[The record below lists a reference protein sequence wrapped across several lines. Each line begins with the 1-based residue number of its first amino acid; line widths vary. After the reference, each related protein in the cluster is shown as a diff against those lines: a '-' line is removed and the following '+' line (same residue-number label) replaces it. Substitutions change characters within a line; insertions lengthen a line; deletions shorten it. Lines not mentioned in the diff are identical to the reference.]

1 MALARLTDG
10 LAEIG
15 ARLGLVTSAAT
26 LRVANPKS
34 VEQEAEECAQ
44 KLCNDVTLRRRS
56 ARLQA
61 RTATA
66 TETATERQ
74 APTSSS
80 TNKSKRVTKTRTN
93 TGRTAAIAAP
103 AKKVKTGG
111 KAASSTLIGPPRT
124 SSDWQ
129 GGGGAPPV
137 QPAGVAP
144 EASPSRYGGLTP
156 RNPADE
162 SVHRSGGADQ
172 SSTEPSTDRGFHDV
186 SSRGE
191 QSQSLQEGASSN
203 AEVRNK
209 VTRDMS
215 DLRKKVRDAY
225 NDVVA
230 KHDTLVRDILSD
242 QHTTSSSVDAADARQ
257 QMAMAVQTA
266 QEDFYTLQSQYST
279 TNFVKLVASAANM
292 RAEPLLTKNQ
302 QFDTF
307 LKTRIALADQ
317 EYQRKERALR
327 EASEQRRSVYGS
339 HLRAALRRML
349 PHETTTGN
357 GIIVGDTEFEPS
369 ERDEAYRQYDRGQ
382 KWKQETE
389 ARMHRRKC
397 IEEELLENYEDLKK
411 AKKDLDGA
419 REKIANYNKY
429 VKKVEAL
436 CARWVDHE
444 LAKTQADQRTFD
456 AIGQAVQNLRNAT
469 AALQRTQAQ
478 QNAQQAVDQA
488 QQAVDQAQAALQAAR
503 AAWRARRTQLI
514 DAMMDNWA
522 NEGESAIWQSFLCED
537 DRRDF
542 ADNLNMEIQGQ
553 NEMWL
558 HRLQNMGPM
567 VLSIP
572 DPPFEMQE
580 VYESVL
586 QMYRGYR
593 QAQAGAGQDPVVRLN
608 RQVTG
613 LETTVAELEGNRT
626 ALQDQRRTLCD
637 EQERVNHRRPRAG
650 NSAGDFL
657 PPAAR
662 HGTAVPPRSYMEVQ
676 EDMAAM
682 EEVICKAEID
692 YTKCADETEEFQL
705 LQAYYSRCSAIIES
719 FKHAASQLS
728 TEKANSEVSPSV
740 EAALQRAHVWMVSTY
755 GAHVPSMQR
764 LKTLIGDTGVHAPA
778 DQKER
783 LGLLAQVVA
792 SVLVE
797 MNLQHP
803 NGASGG
809 IYPVSVFKM
818 DDARM
823 LTRVQC
829 ANLFLGAVPTV
840 MRSSRSYG
848 NKYSVDRPVR
858 PGAAYVMGSIRW

>member
-1 MALARLTDG
+1 M
-10 LAEIG
+10 
-15 ARLGLVTSAAT
+15 
-26 LRVANPKS
+26 K
-34 VEQEAEECAQ
+34 
-44 KLCNDVTLRRRS
+44 KL
-56 ARLQA
+56 
-61 RTATA
+61 
-66 TETATERQ
+66 
-74 APTSSS
+74 
-80 TNKSKRVTKTRTN
+80 
-93 TGRTAAIAAP
+93 
-103 AKKVKTGG
+103 KTGG
-111 KAASSTLIGPPRT
+111 KTASSTLIGPRVEPGER
-124 SSDWQ
+124 
-129 GGGGAPPV
+129 
-137 QPAGVAP
+137 
-144 EASPSRYGGLTP
+144 EASASNLVVTP
-156 RNPADE
+156 RDERLRPGQTRDTSERAADATGGPEQSLSTGGSFSEHDVAVYDE
-162 SVHRSGGADQ
+162 SSLREG
-172 SSTEPSTDRGFHDV
+172 V
-186 SSRGE
+186 SSNN
-191 QSQSLQEGASSN
+191 QERVRVTSEMKELRQRVKDTYNQVVDTHTPLVKDVIASTH
-203 AEVRNK
+203 K
-209 VTRDMS
+209 D
-215 DLRKKVRDAY
+215 
-225 NDVVA
+225 
-230 KHDTLVRDILSD
+230 
-242 QHTTSSSVDAADARQ
+242 SSSVDVASARQ

-266 QEDFYTLQSQYST
+266 QEGFYTLQSQYST

-327 EASEQRRSVYGS
+327 EAAEQRRSVYGS

-349 PHETTTGN
+349 PNETTPGN
-357 GIIVGDTEFEPS
+357 GILVGDTEFEPS

-397 IEEELLENYEDLKK
+397 IEEELLENYQDLKK
-411 AKKDLDGA
+411 AQKDLDGA
-419 REKIANYNKY
+419 REQIANYNKY

-436 CARWVDHE
+436 CAHWVDHE
-444 LAKTQADQRTFD
+444 LEKTRDDQQLFD
-456 AIGQAVQNLRNAT
+456 AIGTAVR
-469 AALQRTQAQ
+469 ALQTATTQLQQGTQGAQ
-478 QNAQQAVDQA
+478 QDVDR
-488 QQAVDQAQAALQAAR
+488 AQAALQAAR

-522 NEGESAIWQSFLCED
+522 NEGESAIWRSFLCED

-542 ADNLNMEIQGQ
+542 ADNLNMEIQVQ

-558 HRLQNMGPM
+558 HRLSNMGPM
-567 VLSIP
+567 VLSLP

-586 QMYRGYR
+586 QMYSGYR

-626 ALQDQRRTLCD
+626 ALQDQRRALCD

-662 HGTAVPPRSYMEVQ
+662 RGTAVPPRSHVDVQQDME
-676 EDMAAM
+676 AM
-682 EEVICKAEID
+682 EEVICKAEIA
-692 YTKCADETEEFQL
+692 YVKCASETEDFQL
-705 LQAYYSRCSAIIES
+705 LQAYYSRCSAIIAS
-719 FKHAASQLS
+719 FQHAANQLS
-728 TEKANSEVSPSV
+728 TKQANSEVSPSV

-755 GAHVPSMQR
+755 GSRVPSMER
-764 LKTLIGDTGVHAPA
+764 MKKLIRDTGVSASEH
-778 DQKER
+778 DKER

-829 ANLFLGAVPTV
+829 ANLFLNAVPT
-840 MRSSRSYG
+840 MLRSSRAYG
-848 NKYSVDRPVR
+848 NKLSVDRPVR
-858 PGAAYVMGSIRW
+858 PEAPYVMGSVRW